1 MYSRI
6 SNSEVF
12 PLRTNYR
19 VIARQDRD
27 IGEHGGVLIA
37 VKRTF
42 ALNYSQVKTLN
53 DYSVAVSFLAR
64 ESSHL
69 FLLMYNPPSKSPYR
83 IQADELSACITTCHK
98 HFQDQPTNSF
108 TVLGDLNLEDVC
120 WATITAK
127 SDYSKAL
134 LAVAESLNL
143 CPFVFES
150 THISGNTLD
159 IILFTSPELFTVFV
173 GGNLFSDHY
182 PVFALFTIPSP
193 LTEPTTQVISNFSMS
208 SFSKT
213 HFNES
218 LSPNFYTL
226 LSCPNSD
233 MYSTALEEY
242 FELWH
247 RTIFDACVQS
257 CSLKTSRRMQFP
269 YYYSSYTIHLL
280 NKLRTAVKNNYNL
293 EYISKLREDANQSIE
308 LDKTLL
314 IDSFSPH
321 STRTCFKYLRSFSS
335 NLLPNQMHW
344 QNLSANS
351 SKTIA
356 NLFNSFFCS
365 IYGTSLSTSLPIPQN
380 PEIFLRN
387 FKINIYEVYELLLK
401 ASTSC
406 RSSGPYPT
414 FLLNRCPDILA
425 PLVTQ
430 LFEMIIKTKEWPYLW
445 KCSTIT
451 PIYKSD
457 DPESVENY
465 RPISILPQLSIILE
479 KLIFRYIYSHVRKKV
494 CSEQHGFMRQ
504 RSTVTQ
510 LLPFLDELYNRKDSN
525 IPSYAV
531 YFDFRKAFDL
541 VPHHLL
547 LHKLADFGFDSDFLE
562 LLQSYLSSRFQQV
575 SVNGVLSQLS
585 KVTSGVPHG
594 SVVGPLFFIIFIN
607 DLIRY

>member
-1 MYSRI
+1 M
-6 SNSEVF
+6 
-12 PLRTNYR
+12 
-19 VIARQDRD
+19 
-27 IGEHGGVLIA
+27 
-37 VKRTF
+37 
-42 ALNYSQVKTLN
+42 
-53 DYSVAVSFLAR
+53 
-64 ESSHL
+64 
-69 FLLMYNPPSKSPYR
+69 SKSPYR

-143 CPFVFES
+143 CPLVFES
-150 THISGNTLD
+150 THILGNTLD
-159 IILFTSPELFTVFV
+159 IILSTSPELFTLFV
-173 GGNLFSDHY
+173 DGNLYSDHY
-182 PVFALFTIPSP
+182 AVFALFTIPSP

-233 MYSTALEEY
+233 MYSTTLEEF

-280 NKLRTAVKNNYNL
+280 NKLRTAVKNNYNF

-314 IDSFSPH
+314 IDSLSPH

-365 IYGTSLSTSLPIPQN
+365 IYGTSL
-380 PEIFLRN
+380 
-387 FKINIYEVYELLLK
+387 Y
-401 ASTSC
+401 
-406 RSSGPYPT
+406 
-414 FLLNRCPDILA
+414 
-425 PLVTQ
+425 
-430 LFEMIIKTKEWPYLW
+430 IIT
-445 KCSTIT
+445 
-451 PIYKSD
+451 
-457 DPESVENY
+457 
-465 RPISILPQLSIILE
+465 
-479 KLIFRYIYSHVRKKV
+479 YSAK
-494 CSEQHGFMRQ
+494 
-504 RSTVTQ
+504 
-510 LLPFLDELYNRKDSN
+510 P
-525 IPSYAV
+525 
-531 YFDFRKAFDL
+531 
-541 VPHHLL
+541 
-547 LHKLADFGFDSDFLE
+547 
-562 LLQSYLSSRFQQV
+562 
-575 SVNGVLSQLS
+575 
-585 KVTSGVPHG
+585 
-594 SVVGPLFFIIFIN
+594 
-607 DLIRY
+607 